1 MTGKRSLVS
10 VVDDDESVRESLPD
24 LLRQFGFA
32 AEAFPSAEAFLA
44 SDVFGETSCLLLDI
58 AMPGMSSADLQ
69 QELARRRQ
77 KIPIVFITGLGDG
90 SVRPRLLAR
99 GAVECLVKPFSEAAL
114 LDAVRAALR
123 RPYSVAREVDMRSPG
138 EARSESMARVISHD
152 TPVVFVVDDDVSVR
166 ESLELLILSAGWRP
180 ETFESAE
187 EFLERSRIDGPS
199 CLVLDVTLPNL
210 NGLDLQKRIIDRADM
225 PIIFITGYGDVPT
238 TVQAMKAGAVE
249 FLTKPFG
256 DDVLLSA
263 IRQAIERSRIAL
275 GHEAEMR
282 ALRGCYSSLTRR
294 ERQVMALVV
303 SGLLNKQVGGELS
316 ISEITVKAHRGKVM
330 QKMKADS
337 LAELVKMAERLT
349 LRTATGGA

>member
-1 MTGKRSLVS
+1 MNPAR
-10 VVDDDESVRESLPD
+10 
-24 LLRQFGFA
+24 A
-32 AEAFPSAEAFLA
+32 LA
-44 SDVFGETSCLLLDI
+44 HEL
-58 AMPGMSSADLQ
+58 
-69 QELARRRQ
+69 ELAPMSQ
-77 KIPIVFITGLGDG
+77 V
-90 SVRPRLLAR
+90 
-99 GAVECLVKPFSEAAL
+99 
-114 LDAVRAALR
+114 
-123 RPYSVAREVDMRSPG
+123 
-138 EARSESMARVISHD
+138 

-166 ESLELLILSAGWRP
+166 ESLELLIRSEGWQP
-180 ETFESAE
+180 ETFVSAQ
-187 EFLERSRIDGPS
+187 EFLTRPPTLVPS
-199 CLVLDVTLPNL
+199 CLVLDVSLPGL
-210 NGLDLQKRIIDRADM
+210 NGLDLQKRVAVERTDM

-249 FLTKPFG
+249 FFTKPFS

-282 ALRGCYSSLTRR
+282 ALRGCYASLTRR

-337 LAELVKMAERLT
+337 LAELVKMAARLR
-349 LRTATGGA
+349 LAPASRG